1 MGKRIVEL
9 DGNIFIKQPV
19 PSIEGNLGN
28 MPDVWLPIEKSGL
41 VPVQEKYVLDNDN
54 HIKVVNWLDLSKFK
68 GAKIYVG
75 FGTTESSMRVDKIV
89 TL

>member
-1 MGKRIVEL
+1 MAGIDL

-75 FGTTESSMRVDKIV
+75 FGTTESNMRVDKIV